1 MSKEIEDQLIQKE
14 RGGTLPLN
22 KLFHKSTIRYIRRI
36 LKFKF
41 QDCSNFSEL
50 DKNQKQILKTI
61 KKDGYAVIPNF
72 VDKEFC
78 ENCIGDIDWMLENKK
93 EFVQKAA
100 DLRIFGAEH
109 LSKNIHQYANHPMI
123 KKLANAHNGVESHNA
138 FTLANRIIFS
148 DLSDKVGSG
157 GGWHRDSN
165 IRQFKSI
172 LYLNDVDENNGVY
185 QIIQN
190 SHKLLSSISDSKNG
204 KITLGVLRFS
214 DKQIEKIIDKNPQ
227 RLQTIVG
234 KAGTL
239 IVKDCSC
246 IHRGSP
252 LKEGKRYALTNYIF
266 DKNLLDQKLV
276 DHFSPIVSPKHVID
290 LGNQ

>member
-22 KLFHKSTIRYIRRI
+22 KLLHKSTIRYIGRI

-41 QDCSNFSEL
+41 QNCSNFSEL

-61 KKDGYAVIPNF
+61 KKDGYAIIPNF
-72 VDKEFC
+72 VDKKFC
-78 ENCIGDIDWMLENKK
+78 ENCIQDIDWMLENKK
-93 EFVQKAA
+93 KFVQQYS

-109 LSKNIHQYANHPMI
+109 LSKNIKQFAENEYLS
-123 KKLANAHNGVESHNA
+123 KLANAHNGVKTFNA
-138 FTLANRIIFS
+138 FTLANRIIHS
-148 DLSDKVGSG
+148 SLSSKLGSG

-165 IRQFKSI
+165 IRQFKAI
-172 LYLNDVDENNGVY
+172 LYLNDVNEKNGAY
-185 QIIQN
+185 QIIKH
-190 SHKLLSSISDSKNG
+190 SHKLSSFIPDSKNG
-204 KITLGVLRFS
+204 KLSLGMIRFS
-214 DKQIEKIIDKNPQ
+214 DNQINKIIEKNPE
-227 RLQTIVG
+227 RLQTIIG

-252 LKEGKRYALTNYIF
+252 LQEGHRYALTNYCF
-266 DKNLLDQKLV
+266 DKTIIDQNMV
-276 DHFSPIVSPKHVID
+276 DRFSPIVNPDYTLD
-290 LGNQ
+290 LGK